1 MSQSVKILFSAGAL
15 LLSAIGMPAEGRQLS
30 ESEALT
36 RAERFVGR
44 ADARAGKKAIDQS
57 GLKLAYVAQNQGVN
71 YFYVFNKARSGF
83 MIVGADDRLPA
94 VLAYSDAGTL
104 DMTDLPD
111 NLKYW
116 LGEYHRQSEWIL
128 KHPAVYSSRAAGQ
141 DSVYPVIDPLLNT
154 KWGDR
159 IPFSSL
165 CPLDGK
171 IPSNAGSVATA
182 MAQIMRH
189 YSWPER
195 GRGSVSYECST
206 LEEPQTVSVNF
217 DESVYDWANMLDEY
231 EANYTSE
238 QVTAVATLI
247 RDCAVATRMQFGSMQ
262 NVAGYDALTALA
274 ENFAY
279 NPATMKQVRLAD
291 YSSEEANQL
300 VVAEL
305 EAGRPVYFTGEDSS
319 TGSRAFVIDG
329 WNADGYAHINWGNS
343 GYNDGYFLLSA
354 LDYKTDGYNSNQRM
368 ITGIQP
374 VDDTTPAE
382 QPEMWAQGNLIVAET
397 TEGFVFRTSDG
408 NFINNSVS
416 DGNFEISVKFVSR
429 STEQEYIAPDFVT
442 IELAKGESIRQIAD
456 NFTLACP
463 DGNYKVSLVYRL
475 VGKEDWTPFRHVPY
489 GSTSYVYATVADGK
503 VSYSNEDN
511 VVDIRV
517 SDWKYE
523 KIMNPFLLN
532 PISFSIANKAE
543 KQYEDTLHVAL
554 CDSLG
559 QSRVIYTFLPSL
571 KAMQTKEVKFNF
583 GATKEDSTFTDGVYS
598 MRVLSADDI
607 QFGDAQEVVLDTLFN
622 DEGLDGSKLKYHIL
636 SDSLKTCEVIA
647 GNYKGSIVIPEKT
660 IIGRTAYTV
669 TGIQA
674 GAFNTPDGATSV
686 VIPKTVTAIDFYQ
699 NFTYT
704 VDTIT
709 VSEQNPVYKSV
720 DGLVFSKDGKSL
732 LRYPGGRVAEKY
744 LIPETV
750 STIGRGAFYGS
761 KIGLVTLTNTVT
773 TIEANAFEYSEVTMM
788 YIPET
793 VTSIGKQAFAYMNNC
808 TEIRMDTKN
817 PNYMVFNGAIL
828 TRDMV
833 HFIQYPAGKRSSLF
847 IVPEVV
853 QQIDE
858 MAFAGAKLLTGIQL
872 PSTLTTVGERAFYGC
887 SGLSSV
893 EIPKNVTYIAK
904 EAFAGCSALQT
915 VSLGQKVSA
924 IGASAFNTAGA
935 DSQGALAK
943 VTSLNTVPP
952 TLILG
957 ENETFTEN
965 DYANAVLYVKDGCRE
980 AYLNAEGWKKFN
992 TIVELAPEVHDLQY
1006 RITSDMTCEVIPGN
1020 YTGVVII
1027 PNTVTIKDQTY
1038 SVTSIAANCFTDEDG
1053 AVSVTIP
1060 RTVTEIAMPN
1070 FAGSV
1075 KEIIVAEFNKNYSA
1089 ADGVLYNLNQTELIR
1104 YPEAK
1109 MSADLHFNVPYSVK
1123 KIGPMAFLSAKLTS
1137 INMPNGI
1144 EEIDSIAFAK
1154 SMLETV
1160 NLPMS
1165 VNKIGR
1171 GAFFGLENCAEF
1183 YVNYSNTTFAAYDG
1197 VLYNKVTSTLVQ
1209 YPIKKR
1215 GGMYSF
1221 IDGTINVG
1229 PEAFMGNTNIERLVI
1244 NPSLENIGD
1253 NAFNGCTGIVYLDVP
1268 SNVVNVGREAF
1279 ANCSG
1284 LVTIWLGR
1292 GVKSVGALAFI
1303 ANSSDPATSSHNGM
1317 LRISCNNPVPP
1328 VMEMENGFAP
1338 FGKYDYDIVPL
1349 YVPYGCR
1356 SVYEKAEGWKLF
1368 RTIVEMEE
1376 EKPYTFEATG
1386 VGEGM
1391 ITLAAKNLSGTV
1403 EVPES
1408 FELYG
1413 EEYKVTSIA
1422 DGAFK
1427 DCAYIKHL
1435 VFSKYVRNIGKQAFY
1450 GCKSLLSITIEGEDT
1465 AVESREAQQAMNIA
1479 AQAFESCNSI
1489 NKIVVDRP
1497 VPPVLESD
1505 NVFSTGIYKSAT
1517 VYVPEYSVD
1526 SYKADR
1532 IWKYFY
1538 NIEGDSTLGIFDTV
1552 TNGAGLRVVG
1562 NTIFVDGGAA
1572 TVYNLNGAAVA
1583 YSVDGCV
1590 EGLDSGIYIVRVNSQ
1605 TYKVMIK

>member
-30 ESEALT
+30 ESEALA
-36 RAERFVGR
+36 RAEKFVVR
-44 ADARAGKKAIDQS
+44 ADGRAGKKAFDQS

-71 YFYVFNKARSGF
+71 YFYVFNNASRGF

-94 VLAYSDAGTL
+94 VLAYSDGGTV
-104 DMTDLPD
+104 DMADLPE
-111 NLKYW
+111 NFKYW

-128 KHPAVYSSRAAGQ
+128 NRPAVYASRAAVQ
-141 DSVYPVIDPLLNT
+141 DSVYPVIEPLLNT
-154 KWGDR
+154 KWSDR

-171 IPSNAGSVATA
+171 VPANAGSVATA

-189 YSWPER
+189 FSWPER
-195 GRGSVSYECST
+195 GRGAVTYECTT
-206 LEEPQTVSVNF
+206 LEEPQTVSVDF
-217 DESVYDWANMLDEY
+217 DDSVYDWPNMLDEY
-231 EANYTSE
+231 ESNYTNE
-238 QVTAVATLI
+238 QVTAVATLV

-262 NVAGYDALTALA
+262 NVAGYDAIAALA
-274 ENFAY
+274 DNFAY
-279 NPATMKQVRLAD
+279 NPATMKRVQLAD

-300 VVAEL
+300 VIAEL

-329 WNADGYAHINWGNS
+329 WNADGYAHINWGNG

-354 LDYKTDGYNSNQRM
+354 LDYKADGYNSNQSM

-397 TEGFVFRTSDG
+397 TEGFVFRASEG
-408 NFINNSVS
+408 QFINNSVA

-429 STEQEYIAPDFVT
+429 TTGQEYIAPDFVT
-442 IELAKGESIRQIAD
+442 IDLAKGESIRQIAD

-463 DGNYKVSLVYRL
+463 DGNYKVSLVYR
-475 VGKEDWTPFRHVPY
+475 VAGKEEWTPFRHVPY

-523 KIMNPFLLN
+523 KIMNPFLVN
-532 PISFSIANKAE
+532 PISFSITNKAE
-543 KQYEDTLHVAL
+543 KQFDDSLQVEL

-559 QSRVIYTFLPSL
+559 QSKVIYTFKPSL
-571 KAMQTKEVKFNF
+571 KAMQTKEVKFTF
-583 GATKEDSTFTDGVYS
+583 GATKEDSTFTDGIYS
-598 MRVLSADDI
+598 MRVMGRDEML
-607 QFGDAQEVVLDTLFN
+607 FGEAQEVVLDTLFN

-647 GNYKGSIVIPEKT
+647 GNYKGSIIIPEKT

-720 DGLVFSKDGKSL
+720 DGIVFSKDGKSI
-732 LRYPGGRVAEKY
+732 LRYPGGRKTDKY
-744 LIPETV
+744 LIQSTV
-750 STIGRGAFYGS
+750 ERVGRGAFYGS
-761 KIGLVTLTNTVT
+761 KTGLVTLTNSITA
-773 TIEANAFEYSEVTMM
+773 IEANAFEYAEVTMM

-793 VTSIGKQAFAYMNNC
+793 VTSIGKQAFAYMTNC

-817 PNYMVFNGAIL
+817 SVYTVFNGAVL
-828 TRDMV
+828 TKDML

-847 IVPEVV
+847 VVPEVV
-853 QQIDE
+853 KEIDE
-858 MAFAGAKLLTGIQL
+858 MAFAGAKQLAAVQL
-872 PSTLTTVGERAFYGC
+872 PSTLTTINEKAFYGC
-887 SGLSSV
+887 SALTAV
-893 EIPKNVTYIAK
+893 EIPNNVTYVAK
-904 EAFAGCSALQT
+904 EAFAGCSGLQT
-915 VSLGQKVSA
+915 LSIGQKVSA
-924 IGASAFNTAGA
+924 IGASAFDTGSI
-935 DSQGALAK
+935 DSPGSLAK
-943 VTSLNTVPP
+943 VTSLSRVPP
-952 TLILG
+952 VLTLG
-957 ENETFTEN
+957 ENESFN
-965 DYANAVLYVKDGCRE
+965 AYDYENAVLYVKDGCRQ
-980 AYLNAEGWKKFN
+980 AYLNAEGWKNFK
-992 TIVELAPEVHDLQY
+992 TIVELEPEVHDLQY
-1006 RITSDMTCEVIPGN
+1006 RVTSDMTCEVIPGN
-1020 YTGVVII
+1020 YKGVVVI
-1027 PNTVTIKDQTY
+1027 PNTATINGQTY
-1038 SVTSIAANCFTDEDG
+1038 SVASIAANCFTDEDG
-1053 AVSVTIP
+1053 ATSVTIP

-1075 KEIIVAEFNKNYSA
+1075 REIIVAEFNKNFSSS
-1089 ADGVLYNLNQTELIR
+1089 DGVLYNLNQTELIR

-1109 MSADLHFNVPYSVK
+1109 MSADLHFNLPYSVK
-1123 KIGPMAFLSAKLTS
+1123 KIGPMAFLKAKLTS

-1154 SMLETV
+1154 TMLETV
-1160 NLPMS
+1160 NLPIT

-1171 GAFFGLENCAEF
+1171 GAFFGLENCTEF
-1183 YVNYSNTTFAAYDG
+1183 NVNYSNTTFAAYDG

-1215 GGMYSF
+1215 GGMYSI
-1221 IDGTINVG
+1221 IDGTISVG
-1229 PEAFMGNTNIERLVI
+1229 PEAFMGNTNIERLNI

-1279 ANCSG
+1279 ANCTG

-1303 ANSSDPATSSHNGM
+1303 ADSSDPATSSHNGM

-1356 SVYEKAEGWKLF
+1356 GAYEKAEGWKLF

-1391 ITLAAKNLSGTV
+1391 IISAAKNISGTI
-1403 EVPES
+1403 EIPES

-1413 EEYKVTSIA
+1413 EEYKVTAIA

-1552 TNGAGLRVVG
+1552 TNGSGIRVVG